1 MAKRVH
7 LFASG
12 RVQGVWY
19 RQGTAE
25 RARELGLAGW
35 VRNLEDGRVEAV
47 IEGEEGPLS
56 QLVEYC
62 REGPPLA
69 RVERLAVSE
78 EPPTGE
84 FAGFEARR

>member
-19 RQGTAE
+19 RQGTVE
-25 RARELGLAGW
+25 RARALGLTGW

-47 IEGEEGPLS
+47 VEGSEGPVS

-69 RVERLAVSE
+69 RVDELEVLE

-84 FAGFEARR
+84 FAAFDARR